1 MSCWTCWL
9 SNVVAFQLGH
19 FELKNSFVYISVK
32 IMACSKY
39 ELGYDD
45 NRFEIEVSESFHC
58 IICFLVL
65 KHPVMCK
72 NQHYYCSFCIKK
84 HLENS
89 AFCPTCREHLSVDTL
104 KPTPRIVTDYL
115 SELNIRC
122 DFHPRG
128 CLEIVK
134 LKNLERHVASCGF
147 SPVQCSNDGCNALV
161 SLRDKIYHQSEVCEF
176 RKSKCHD
183 CSQLKQEVRD
193 LRMVAQQMMV
203 QQDQMKDE
211 INEIKEQ
218 VKNEEVKELAVQIST
233 RQNQVLAQQNQMQED
248 IKGIKK
254 QVKNEVKQEMREL
267 TVQMM
272 SRHDKK
278 EMQSEIFARQ
288 NQIRE
293 DFKGTEMKFMKE
305 VYTRKNYEPA
315 AQQD

>member
-1 MSCWTCWL
+1 
-9 SNVVAFQLGH
+9 
-19 FELKNSFVYISVK
+19 
-32 IMACSKY
+32 MACSKY

-104 KPTPRIVTDYL
+104 KPTPRIVMDYL

-161 SLRDKIYHQSEVCEF
+161 SIRDKIYHQSEVCEF

-183 CSQLKQEVRD
+183 CGQLKQEV
-193 LRMVAQQMMV
+193 
-203 QQDQMKDE
+203 
-211 INEIKEQ
+211 
-218 VKNEEVKELAVQIST
+218 KELRVQITWSSGP
-233 RQNQVLAQQNQMQED
+233 
-248 IKGIKK
+248 I
-254 QVKNEVKQEMREL
+254 
-267 TVQMM
+267 
-272 SRHDKK
+272 
-278 EMQSEIFARQ
+278 
-288 NQIRE
+288 
-293 DFKGTEMKFMKE
+293 TE
-305 VYTRKNYEPA
+305 
-315 AQQD
+315 